1 MPQTCFHN
9 FLLKIE
15 LVHLGNIPC
24 NFPSAE
30 QGWHFPGD
38 IRQIS
43 NKVDIHFLFLGRN
56 NWNWT
61 YIILVYKFWWSRSI
75 PRVCLPRDLQFF
87 FPILSDV
94 GYFKGDGIPSY
105 VTRPTGVFSCN
116 CTTPSV
122 HVLKSTHGNG
132 NIYFF

>member
-1 MPQTCFHN
+1 MI
-9 FLLKIE
+9 KKY
-15 LVHLGNIPC
+15 
-24 NFPSAE
+24 SK
-30 QGWHFPGD
+30 
-38 IRQIS
+38 S
-43 NKVDIHFLFLGRN
+43 M
-56 NWNWT
+56 
-61 YIILVYKFWWSRSI
+61 
-75 PRVCLPRDLQFF
+75 LPRDLHFF

-132 NIYFF
+132 NIYFFNILITQCN